1 MAKKGDRIQ
10 VKLKSTESPHLYY
23 TMKNKKKRYRKTG
36 VKKIRPSDSQTYAIQ
51 RKKITPSESGIL
63 VKKKLQGQ
71 VLCCPLSLRFLEIFC
86 FFRNS
91 FLFLYIFYDRLD
103 IFFISAYN
111 LQK

>member
-23 TMKNKKKRYRKTG
+23 TMKNKKNDIERLEL
-36 VKKIRPSDSQTYAIQ
+36 KKYDPVSQTYAIQ

-86 FFRNS
+86 FFW
-91 FLFLYIFYDRLD
+91 IH
-103 IFFISAYN
+103 FFFCYYC
-111 LQK
+111 